1 MQSTYLE
8 VELDEWP
15 EGRPE
20 LRLYAALAHEME
32 RRPLRRR
39 EGREEAEL
47 LRSE

>member
-8 VELDEWP
+8 VELDEGL
-15 EGRPE
+15 EGLPD
-20 LRLYAALAHEME
+20 LRLYVALAHEME
-32 RRPLRRR
+32 RRSLRRR